1 MSERSLWRPYQSMKY
16 KRFPVYFYLNFFQVR
31 NQTQKQFTQGKL
43 FNIELSVF
51 FDCLD
56 CWMRISVLVEE
67 GEKTTGLSCAV
78 VLMYVETEDST
89 DKFD

>member
-1 MSERSLWRPYQSMKY
+1 
-16 KRFPVYFYLNFFQVR
+16 
-31 NQTQKQFTQGKL
+31 
-43 FNIELSVF
+43 
-51 FDCLD
+51 
-56 CWMRISVLVEE
+56 MRISVLVEE